1 MLPVI
6 SLLAFCLTFAVV
18 LVVAYE
24 KNLANDGC
32 GERVGGVNEEG
43 EEEQCINLTLGLTIS
58 VVDFGGCP
66 VMMMMFW

>member
-24 KNLANDGC
+24 KNLANDGY

-43 EEEQCINLTLGLTIS
+43 EEEQCILI
-58 VVDFGGCP
+58 
-66 VMMMMFW
+66 